1 MSKMRIE
8 LNHDAVRDLLRS
20 EGAVKV
26 CENEMKKARAKLDDG
41 YEVTTYVGKNRCNAS
56 IKAVSA
62 KAKQENL
69 KNNTILKAVCGK

>member
-1 MSKMRIE
+1 MSKVKIE
-8 LNHDAVRDLLRS
+8 LNHDAMRDLLRS

-26 CENEMKKARAKLDDG
+26 CENEMEKARAKVGEG

-56 IKAVSA
+56 IKAISK

-69 KNNTILKAVCGK
+69 ENNTILKAVRGK